1 MTNHESPASLPLET
15 LSEENDDFAENQ
27 ACVLLGDLKDSGSK
41 TRQSL
46 LDVWK
51 KPVMGR
57 LEAIVSDI
65 KLYDYSFCSL
75 KTPQWIVDECFALS
89 ATVSSSIFLGKYRS
103 PVFRVSYETVE
114 TVLCPTNT
122 GNHWILFILK
132 PFTKKILVYD
142 SLPANLHT
150 YKVFLRN
157 WRDFLQA
164 LKHPDYEL
172 WELVVDSNVKQQ
184 DNYNCG
190 VFCMLVMI
198 NSY

>member
-1 MTNHESPASLPLET
+1 
-15 LSEENDDFAENQ
+15 
-27 ACVLLGDLKDSGSK
+27 
-41 TRQSL
+41 
-46 LDVWK
+46 
-51 KPVMGR
+51 MGR
-57 LEAIVSDI
+57 MEAIVSDI
-65 KLYDYSFCSL
+65 KLYDSSFCSL
-75 KTPQWIVDECFALS
+75 KTHQWIVDECLALS
-89 ATVSSSIFLGKYRS
+89 ATVSSSIFLGKYRL
-103 PVFRVSYETVE
+103 PVFRVPYETVE

-122 GNHWILFILK
+122 SNHWIIFILK

-142 SLPANLHT
+142 SLLANLHT

-172 WELVVDSNVKQQ
+172 WELVVDSNIKQQ
-184 DNYNCG
+184 DNYNC